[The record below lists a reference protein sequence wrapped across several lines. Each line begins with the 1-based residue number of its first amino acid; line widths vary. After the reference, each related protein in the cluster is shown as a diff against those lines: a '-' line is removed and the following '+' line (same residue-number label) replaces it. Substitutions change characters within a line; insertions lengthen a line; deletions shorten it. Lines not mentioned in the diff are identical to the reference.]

1 MFNFVLYFND
11 LSKETTL
18 KYIEKMNESIKCEIE
33 ISSKNRELINK
44 LVYDSHIFIIIIGD
58 ISSVSLR
65 EIKRFGK
72 FFSFFNDEYLKKYR
86 KSNSEKNELEI
97 QSIALSL
104 YFCYYLRLPSTDLR
118 QNYLEEI
125 IQNNIDFITICEKE
139 TKFITEQVLS
149 GKKGYAKNK
158 GFSWLSKISIFSKE
172 KKCKKFFY
180 PFSKKLMA
188 VICFIIM

>member
-1 MFNFVLYFND
+1 MINFVLYFND

-44 LVYDSHIFIIIIGD
+44 LVYDSHFFIINKGD

-65 EIKRFGK
+65 EINRFGK
-72 FFSFFNDEYLKKYR
+72 FFSFFNEEYLKKYR

-104 YFCYYLRLPSTDLR
+104 YFCYYLRLPSTELR
-118 QNYLEEI
+118 Q
-125 IQNNIDFITICEKE
+125 C
-139 TKFITEQVLS
+139 
-149 GKKGYAKNK
+149 
-158 GFSWLSKISIFSKE
+158 
-172 KKCKKFFY
+172 
-180 PFSKKLMA
+180 
-188 VICFIIM
+188 